1 MINKFIDHAWGRISW
16 EPSDPIVYGWGPTT
30 MIQHCS
36 HAAIFYCSNGP
47 NLAVATIVMRRSS
60 DEQFWRQ
67 RPVKLVAM
75 GGFDVLLLVHL
86 DIVPPPP
93 SRSTPPRAVAIEVH
107 AVRSLLLRVR
117 LHCRRGPPPPPS
129 RSSPTLSLLHANLK
143 MLMTKSL

>member
-1 MINKFIDHAWGRISW
+1 MINKFIDQAWGRISW

-60 DEQFWRQ
+60 NEQFWRQ

-75 GGFDVLLLVHL
+75 DDFDVHTGAS
-86 DIVPPPP
+86 PTAPP
-93 SRSTPPRAVAIEVH
+93 SRAPRYRATSTVKVHATPHGRRWGSRRAIAPPPRA
-107 AVRSLLLRVR
+107 
-117 LHCRRGPPPPPS
+117 PPLSS
-129 RSSPTLSLLHANLK
+129 RSSLTTIEVFPHSLPPPR
-143 MLMTKSL
+143 